1 LKASTATAKGAATR
15 EMIVAG
21 AYGIACRH
29 GLEGLSIGDL
39 AVEVGMSKSGVF
51 AHFGSREELQ
61 LSVLDWSIERFSSS
75 VLSPAL
81 AQPRGLIRLQAMM
94 AGWFGWIRAN
104 ADGCV
109 FLAAAFE
116 YDSCPGPLRNRIA
129 GCLTDWRNFLIRAIE
144 MAVDSGELAADT
156 DPALLSFE
164 LLSLVQGFHHARLFD
179 PGNADML
186 AQRSLAR
193 LLGEPRISSP

>member
-1 LKASTATAKGAATR
+1 MKIAPLTAKGAATR
-15 EMIVAG
+15 EMIVER
-21 AYGIACRH
+21 AYAIACRH

-39 AVEVGMSKSGVF
+39 ATEVGMSKSGVF
-51 AHFGSREELQ
+51 AHFGSREDLQ
-61 LSVLDWSIERFSSS
+61 LSVLGWGIERFAAD
-75 VLSPAL
+75 VVRPAL
-81 AQPRGLIRLQAMM
+81 AQPRGLTRLQAMM
-94 AGWFGWIRAN
+94 TGWLGWIRDN

-129 GCLTDWRNFLIRAIE
+129 GCLTDWRNVLIRAIE
-144 MAVDSGELAADT
+144 LSVASTELPPDT
-156 DPALLSFE
+156 DSALLSFE

-179 PGNADML
+179 PRNADAL

-193 LLGEPRISSP
+193 LLGARSISTP